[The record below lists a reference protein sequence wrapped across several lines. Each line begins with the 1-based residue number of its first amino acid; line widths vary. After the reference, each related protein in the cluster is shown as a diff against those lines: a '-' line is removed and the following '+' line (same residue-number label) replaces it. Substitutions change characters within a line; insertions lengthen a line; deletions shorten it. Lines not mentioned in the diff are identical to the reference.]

1 MDLSREI
8 EDYRNLIF
16 GNPPRVPA
24 RIIEHWSNRIVPAN
38 LYSLGE
44 EGAYKYITKYGG
56 KFSEKTLVHYA
67 IQAETESQPEMARG
81 FWKRAY
87 EAKKKQVNL
96 TMKPRSLR
104 VFLSHTREDKP
115 AVRQLSNRLKND
127 GFDPWLD
134 EERLLPGQNWELE
147 IEKALR
153 ESDVILLCFSEK
165 SINKEGFVQREFKR
179 AMKYQEEKPEGVI
192 FTIPVRLDQSEIP
205 YSYHELQWVDFPA
218 SYKQLVTALQ
228 SRKNQ
233 LSSSSLGEGL

>member
-1 MDLSREI
+1 MYIPREV
-8 EDYRNLIF
+8 EDYRNKILA
-16 GNPPRVPA
+16 NPPKIHPKVKDYWRD
-24 RIIEHWSNRIVPAN
+24 EIVLFN
-38 LYSLGE
+38 FYGLGE
-44 EGAYKYITKYGG
+44 NGAYIYITRHGG
-56 KFSEKTLVHYA
+56 KFGEKTLVQYA
-67 IQAETESQPEMARG
+67 LQAETENQLDMARG

-87 EAKKKQVNL
+87 EAKKKKDTSIV
-96 TMKPRSLR
+96 KPKFLK
-104 VFLSHTREDKP
+104 VFLSHAREDKST
-115 AVRQLSNRLKND
+115 VQQLSTRLKND

-205 YSYHELQWVDFPA
+205 FSYRALQWVDFPA
-218 SYKQLVTALQ
+218 TYNQLVTALE
-228 SRKNQ
+228 SRSNQ
-233 LSSSSLGEGL
+233 LYDKYRISAR